1 MRRNILLTLF
11 IAFVHQASAGDITGL
26 VTDNNG
32 KPLPYASIS
41 IKGTNKGATSNS
53 VGKYSIHLIPGEYTL
68 VCQYVGYGRSE
79 KKVIVTSED
88 QVINFILSIQE

>member
-11 IAFVHQASAGDITGL
+11 IAFVFQASAGTITGL

-41 IKGTNKGATSNS
+41 IKGTNRGATSNS
-53 VGKYSIHLIPGEYTL
+53 VGKYSL
-68 VCQYVGYGRSE
+68 
-79 KKVIVTSED
+79 
-88 QVINFILSIQE
+88 